1 MNLTFL
7 GSGSF
12 GTALA
17 VIFSNYDFKI
27 KMFDRNMDVVNGINE
42 KRKNIKYLKNIH
54 IPEKIIATNDIND
67 AINNSDIIFFAVPSH
82 AVREISKQIKDKI
95 DSKSVIVCLSKG
107 IEQDTHKRLSEILEE
122 ELPHNPIVILYGP
135 SHAEEIALRKPT
147 ALVSTSKDMK
157 FAELIRDTLSNDVLR
172 IYTNSD
178 IVGVEIGGSMK
189 NVIALAIGIITGMGY
204 GDNSSAAIITRSLQD
219 IVKMGVSLGGKL
231 ETFFGLTGIGDLIV
245 TCLSEHS
252 RNRKC
257 GLLIGKGMKLDEAI
271 KEIGMVVEGI
281 NACKIFY
288 EIAKEK
294 NIEVP
299 IIESLYEVLFNNK
312 ATTSYNEDAHQRW
325 WRFNLRGSLC

>member
-54 IPEKIIATNDIND
+54 IPEKIIATNDINN
-67 AINNSDIIFFAVPSH
+67 AINDSDIIFFAVPSH

-107 IEQDTHKRLSEILEE
+107 IEQNTHKRLSEILEE
-122 ELPHNPIVILYGP
+122 ELPHNPIVILSGP

-271 KEIGMVVEGI
+271 KEIGMVVEGV

-299 IIESLYEVLFNNK
+299 IIESLYDVLFNNK
-312 ATTSYNEDAHQRW
+312 D
-325 WRFNLRGSLC
+325 LRSIEGKLMSRDKKDEFLKI

>member
-107 IEQDTHKRLSEILEE
+107 IEQDTYKRLSEILEE

-312 ATTSYNEDAHQRW
+312 D
-325 WRFNLRGSLC
+325 LRSIEGKLMSRDRKDEFLKI

>member
-122 ELPHNPIVILYGP
+122 ELPHNPIVILSGP

-172 IYTNSD
+172 IYTNLD

-312 ATTSYNEDAHQRW
+312 D
-325 WRFNLRGSLC
+325 LRSIEGKLMSRDRKDEFLKI

>member
-122 ELPHNPIVILYGP
+122 ELSHNPIVILSGP

-312 ATTSYNEDAHQRW
+312 D
-325 WRFNLRGSLC
+325 LRSIEGKLMSRDRKDEFLKI

>member
-54 IPEKIIATNDIND
+54 IPEKIIATNDINN

-95 DSKSVIVCLSKG
+95 DNKSVIVCLSKG
-107 IEQDTHKRLSEILEE
+107 IEQNTHKRLSEILEE
-122 ELPHNPIVILYGP
+122 ELPHNPIVILSGP

-312 ATTSYNEDAHQRW
+312 D
-325 WRFNLRGSLC
+325 LRSIEGKLMSRDKKDEFLKI

>member
-95 DSKSVIVCLSKG
+95 NSKSVIVCLSKG

-122 ELPHNPIVILYGP
+122 KLPHNPIVILSGP

-257 GLLIGKGMKLDEAI
+257 GLLIGNGMKLDEAI

-312 ATTSYNEDAHQRW
+312 D
-325 WRFNLRGSLC
+325 LRSIEGKLMSRDRKDEFLKI

>member
-17 VIFSNYDFKI
+17 VIFSNYDFRI
-27 KMFDRNMDVVNGINE
+27 KMFDRNIDVVNGINE
-42 KRKNIKYLKNIH
+42 KRKNIKYFKKIY
-54 IPEKIIATNDIND
+54 IPEKIIATNDINN

-107 IEQDTHKRLSEILEE
+107 IEQTTHKRLSEILEE
-122 ELPHNPIVILYGP
+122 ELPHNQIVILSGP

-157 FAELIRDTLSNDVLR
+157 FAELIRDTLSNDILR

-178 IVGVEIGGSMK
+178 IVGVEIGGAMK

-271 KEIGMVVEGI
+271 KEIGMVVEGV

-312 ATTSYNEDAHQRW
+312 D
-325 WRFNLRGSLC
+325 LRSIEGKLMSRDKKDEVLKI